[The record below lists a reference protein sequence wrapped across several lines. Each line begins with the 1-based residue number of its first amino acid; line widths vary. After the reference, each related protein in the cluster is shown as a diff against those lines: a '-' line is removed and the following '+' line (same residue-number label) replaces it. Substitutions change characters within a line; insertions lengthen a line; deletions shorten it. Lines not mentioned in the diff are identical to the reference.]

1 MLAISIPQDARIC
14 AMPPADSVTADQPKH
29 PLYALTTYELKDYRR
44 SLEHAIR
51 TLPAQAPVRQQLRA
65 RLDAVLAEVEDR
77 ARLARG

>member
-1 MLAISIPQDARIC
+1 MLAISIPRDARIC
-14 AMPPADSVTADQPKH
+14 AMPPADSVTTDQPKH
-29 PLYALTTYELKDYRR
+29 PLHALTTYELKDYRR

-51 TLPAQAPVRQQLRA
+51 TLPERTPVRQQLRA